1 MTINKNITYSNAKNN
16 FKVSLNNDDQPKICY
31 SIQLRMAANLIKSEL
46 DKFADWIL
54 SYVPEPI
61 KKTVKEDADKRVKRL
76 KERIKRLHEE
86 AEDRF
91 TPKEQQTALKGYL
104 KTHGIAGQRGYDP
117 KTFIARIKP
126 KVLELISQQKKP
138 IKVKFIFTCG
148 FIKED
153 PATAQIEEELG
164 YFHTEK
170 PEIVTESTDLS
181 DLFDTMTNY
190 LLGLVELF
198 QKQGSGWQFDQVEY
212 FDINIDPFEPLSGC
226 LNSFRCKQSLE
237 KHSEC
242 CGNHEAVGIEMPKI
256 DKDGNLPHIKFKNYN
271 RKMRVPFVVY
281 ADFESFTEN
290 IDTCS
295 PDGSKSFTKQYQ
307 KHKPSGFCYLIKC
320 FDGDISPPEL
330 VRYTAESPDE
340 DIPQL
345 FVESLESDIK
355 KIYDKFRFPKKCF
368 DGDISPPELV
378 RYTAESPDE
387 DIPQL
392 FVESLESDIKK
403 IYDKFRFPKKIV
415 VDSFT
420 NKEGNKIDVKR
431 DIRFIDSF
439 RFMSASLDSLV
450 GNMSRECFKNL
461 AEYYEGEELQLLLR
475 KDSCDAVRARG
486 ADPSKWFK
494 NILVYLQNKM
504 ASIEDYMEEEP
515 ESKGGSRGAPP
526 EDDVEVKRE
535 SLAILASLGTTKEFL
550 GVDMSLGDIKK
561 LSAKDV
567 EKYFVRYQTVLGKQV
582 TDGLVE
588 SALQVLSQVISY
600 VVPVDDTEAL
610 SKDLQNDELV
620 KRELSNFAGLLVL
633 KGGRMVAL
641 ASGLFRV
648 AKHVKLTPSSQE
660 TSNKL
665 QEVPSTT
672 EQTLEHN

>member
-1 MTINKNITYSNAKNN
+1 MTTAIQFISAVVTRIIFVGHAGLVVWMLVQTTPNGVVYWSLLTGLALLAIEAAFTLGYRKGFEHRYLWPSCFFYLCTMVPCVWIIELDMMQRRINKDE
-16 FKVSLNNDDQPKICY
+16 SLPIFY
-31 SIQLRMAANLIKSEL
+31 IGS
-46 DKFADWIL
+46 
-54 SYVPEPI
+54 PI
-61 KKTVKEDADKRVKRL
+61 KKTVKEAADKRVERL

-86 AEDRF
+86 VEDRF

-212 FDINIDPFEPLSGC
+212 FDINIDPFEPLSGAA
-226 LNSFRCKQSLE
+226 N
-237 KHSEC
+237 
-242 CGNHEAVGIEMPKI
+242 
-256 DKDGNLPHIKFKNYN
+256 
-271 RKMRVPFVVY
+271 
-281 ADFESFTEN
+281 
-290 IDTCS
+290 
-295 PDGSKSFTKQYQ
+295 
-307 KHKPSGFCYLIKC
+307 LIKSELDKFADWILSYVPEPIKKTVKEAADKRVERLKERIKRLHEEVEDRFTPKEQQTALKGYLKTHGIAGQRGYDPKTFIARIKPKVLELISQQKKPIKVKFIFTC
-320 FDGDISPPEL
+320 GFIKEDPATAQIEEELGYFHTEKPEIVTESTDLSDLFDTMTNYLLGLVELFQKQGSGWQFDQL

-355 KIYDKFRFPKKCF
+355 KIYDKFRFPKK
-368 DGDISPPELV
+368 GS
-378 RYTAESPDE
+378 
-387 DIPQL
+387 
-392 FVESLESDIKK
+392 
-403 IYDKFRFPKKIV
+403 
-415 VDSFT
+415 
-420 NKEGNKIDVKR
+420 
-431 DIRFIDSF
+431 
-439 RFMSASLDSLV
+439 
-450 GNMSRECFKNL
+450 
-461 AEYYEGEELQLLLR
+461 
-475 KDSCDAVRARG
+475 
-486 ADPSKWFK
+486 
-494 NILVYLQNKM
+494 
-504 ASIEDYMEEEP
+504 
-515 ESKGGSRGAPP
+515 SKGEPL

-588 SALQVLSQVISY
+588 SALQVVSQVISY

-641 ASGLFRV
+641 ASALFRV
-648 AKHVKLTPSSQE
+648 AKHVKLTPSQE

-665 QEVPSTT
+665 QEVSSTT
-672 EQTLEHN
+672 EQTLDHT